1 VAEPLIDLRVF
12 AGGAELARA
21 AAEEFTRRAGE
32 AIRARERCAVAL
44 SGGSTPRRL
53 FALLADPA
61 QPFRDRIEW
70 RAVHFFWGD
79 ERHVPPDHPESNFRM
94 ARETLLDAVPVPAEN
109 VHRIRGEEPDAAR
122 AAALYEDELR
132 TFFSGALY
140 APRAPRFDLVLLGL
154 GADAHTASLFPGSE
168 AVRERERW
176 VVAPWVETLRSFRIT
191 LTPAV
196 FNRAAAVIF
205 LVQGEEKA
213 GALRAVFEFERRE
226 VEREVERD
234 PDRWPAQV
242 IRPESGEVLWLVD
255 RAAASGLNDRS
266 RS

>member
-1 VAEPLIDLRVF
+1 MAQPLIDLRLC
-12 AGGAELARA
+12 ADGAELART
-21 AAEEFTRRAGE
+21 AAEEFSRRAE
-32 AIRARERCAVAL
+32 DAIHARKRCTVAL

-53 FALLADPA
+53 FALLADGRE
-61 QPFRDRIEW
+61 PFRDRIDW
-70 RAVHFFWGD
+70 RAVHLFWGD

-94 ARETLLDAVPVPAEN
+94 TRETLLDAVPIPAEN
-109 VHRIRGEEPDAAR
+109 IHRIRGEEPDAAR

-132 TFFSGALY
+132 AFFSGS
-140 APRAPRFDLVLLGL
+140 PRFDLVLLGL
-154 GADAHTASLFPGSE
+154 GPDAHTASLFPGTD

-176 VVAPWVETLRSFRIT
+176 VVAPWVEKLAAFRIT

-196 FNRAAAVIF
+196 LNRAATVIF

-213 GALRAVFEFERRE
+213 GALRAVFEG
-226 VEREVERD
+226 EREGERD

-255 RAAASGLNDRS
+255 RAAASGLEKRS
-266 RS
+266 GS